1 VNYLRIDDKIREKFY
16 LDSEIFISGN
26 REIIIE
32 NCKRIEEYNEVFIR
46 IVSGSL
52 HINIWGDNLKAYDFR
67 TDSLVI
73 RGKFSR
79 IEFEN

>member
-1 VNYLRIDDKIREKFY
+1 MHEKIKQKFY

-46 IVSGSL
+46 LVSGGL
-52 HINIWGDNLKAYDFR
+52 HINIWGDSLKAYDFR

-73 RGKFSR
+73 RGKISR
-79 IEFEN
+79 IELEN